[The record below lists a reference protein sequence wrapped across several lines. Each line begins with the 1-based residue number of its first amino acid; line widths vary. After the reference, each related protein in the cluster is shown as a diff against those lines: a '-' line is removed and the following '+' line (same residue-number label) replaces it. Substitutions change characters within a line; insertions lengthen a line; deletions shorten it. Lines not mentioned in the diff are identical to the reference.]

1 MDDKTSADRPAALA
15 GGSEFLSFR
24 LGGEEYGVD
33 ILKVQEIRSV
43 DTVTRLPE
51 APDYIRGV
59 VNLRGTIVPVVDMRI
74 KFRLEAAEYNEQTVM
89 IVLNMAERT
98 VGMVVDGVSD
108 VLTLGEDQIRPPPE
122 LSGAM
127 DTAFVTGL
135 GAVDERMLILVDIDR
150 LLDFDEL
157 ARLDATPEA
166 A

>member
-1 MDDKTSADRPAALA
+1 MEETSSQDHAAIA
-15 GGSEFLSFR
+15 GGHEYLTFR

-51 APDYIRGV
+51 SPDYIRGV

-74 KFRLEAAEYNEQTVM
+74 KFRLGSAEYNDQTVM
-89 IVLNMAERT
+89 IVLNMASRT
-98 VGMVVDGVSD
+98 IGMVVDGVSD
-108 VLTLGEDQIRPPPE
+108 VITLAESQIRPPPE

-150 LLDFDEL
+150 LMDFDEL
-157 ARLDATPEA
+157 ARMEARAEA

>member
-1 MDDKTSADRPAALA
+1 MDDSTSAENATACREYLTY
-15 GGSEFLSFR
+15 R

-43 DTVTRLPE
+43 DRVTRLPE
-51 APDYIRGV
+51 APEYIRGV

-74 KFRLEAAEYNEQTVM
+74 KFRLGTADYNEQTVM
-89 IVLNMAERT
+89 IVLNMEERT

-108 VLTLGEDQIRPPPE
+108 VLTLNADQIRPPPE
-122 LSGAM
+122 LSGALHT
-127 DTAFVTGL
+127 DFVTGI

-150 LLDFDEL
+150 LMDFDALDSVEL
-157 ARLDATPEA
+157 QAQA